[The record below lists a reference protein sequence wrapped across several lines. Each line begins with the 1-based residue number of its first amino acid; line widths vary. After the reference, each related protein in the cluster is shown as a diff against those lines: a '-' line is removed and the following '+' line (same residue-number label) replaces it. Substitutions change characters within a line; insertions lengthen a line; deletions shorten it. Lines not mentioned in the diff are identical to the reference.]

1 MSRIRSIKPEWLDDE
16 LMVSASPEARVLSVA
31 LLCLAD
37 DYGNGRAGR
46 IWLGAR
52 VFPGMPL
59 ETLDRALQ
67 ALVSMRYVL
76 LYEVEGQTYFAIR
89 NWEKHQRVDKPGQPK
104 VPGPNLASARHD
116 DGKAPPG
123 EPQEIPAR
131 VQEIPGNPSGSRA
144 SSSPSSGSSSLFQ
157 ASSDQP
163 EKPGS
168 ARARSKPSAKSEHAP
183 FLMHDGWDPPAEFV
197 GALAVKYGVPVA
209 RISSTT
215 PEYRYYWKK
224 RGERKKQTGWER
236 AYAANIERQAKSGA
250 LYAGLPLS
258 ATDAPGGAA
267 DPVAAAAARRA
278 EAEARVLGKAAP

>member
-1 MSRIRSIKPEWLDDE
+1 VSRIRSIKPEWLDDE

-46 IWLGAR
+46 VWLGAR

-67 ALVSMRYVL
+67 VLVSMRYVL
-76 LYEVEGQTYFAIR
+76 LYEVDGQTYYAVR

-116 DGKAPPG
+116 DGKPPPNNSQ
-123 EPQEIPAR
+123 EFPARPQELPVIP
-131 VQEIPGNPSGSRA
+131 PGSRA
-144 SSSPSSGSSSLFQ
+144 SSSLLSDSSSLFQ

-168 ARARSKPSAKSEHAP
+168 ARARSKPSAKAAALMP
-183 FLMHDGWDPPAEFV
+183 FLMHDGWEPPAELV
-197 GALAVKYGVPVA
+197 TSLAASWSVSAA
-209 RISSTT
+209 RIAATT
-215 PEYRYYWKK
+215 KEFRYFWKS
-224 RGERKKQTGWER
+224 RGDRKKQAGWER
-236 AYAANIERQAKSGA
+236 AYSSNVERQAKSGA
-250 LYAGLPLS
+250 LFVGVLLPTPG
-258 ATDAPGGAA
+258 ATENPD
-267 DPVAAAAARRA
+267 VAAIAARRA